1 MNWELIFKVI
11 VTGVGAVFGF
21 LFGGWSTLLLVL
33 LVFMG
38 IDYVTGIIA
47 SFIEG
52 KLSSKIGFRGIL
64 KKVAIILIV
73 VASHMIDL
81 ALIVE
86 GFTTKEMIM
95 DSVVFFY
102 LGNELLSFTENAG
115 RMGVPLPAKLTN
127 AVAVLKS
134 KGDEKNGL

>member
-1 MNWELIFKVI
+1 MNWELIFKVLI
-11 VTGVGAVFGF
+11 TGVGAVFGF
-21 LFGGWSTLLLVL
+21 LFGGWSVLLQVL
-33 LVFMG
+33 LVFMA
-38 IDYVTGIIA
+38 IDYITGIIA

-73 VASHMIDL
+73 VASHLIDL
-81 ALIVE
+81 ALIAE
-86 GFTTKEMIM
+86 GFTSKEMIM

-115 RMGVPLPAKLTN
+115 RMGVPLPAQLTN

-134 KGDEKNGL
+134 KGEDK

>member
-1 MNWELIFKVI
+1 MNWDLIFKVI
-11 VTGVGAVFGF
+11 ITGVGAVFGF
-21 LFGGWSTLLLVL
+21 LFGGWSILLLVL
-33 LVFMG
+33 LVFMS
-38 IDYVTGIIA
+38 IDYITGMIA

-73 VASHMIDL
+73 VASHMVDTVL
-81 ALIVE
+81 MLE

-115 RMGVPLPAKLTN
+115 RMGVPLPAQLTN
-127 AVAVLKS
+127 AVEVLKGKDS
-134 KGDEKNGL
+134 K